1 MRPPSTRPP
10 HVPDPPHEGCIEGG
24 DSGEEEGATGPA
36 TTDEARSYLDLFLH
50 TCRVHYFVCSNLFM
64 YFRIQFLIIS
74 HL

>member
-50 TCRVHYFVCSNLFM
+50 TCRVHYFVCSNYFM